1 MHNLKPKKFWGQ
13 HFLTDLGV
21 AQKIVDLCAANAT
34 DTVIEIGPGQGVLTQ
49 FLIPAY
55 PQFKV
60 VEIDPDAVN
69 YLIGQ
74 LGMEEGQI
82 IHKDVLKWKME
93 EDIPQDSHFIG
104 NLPYN
109 ISSPFFFQLLENL
122 PYVKSGAF
130 MIQDEVAKRICA
142 GPGTKVYGILS
153 VLLGAYFDLKYEF
166 KVPPGV
172 FRPPPK
178 VMSGVLSMKRKEELP
193 EVDFLRLKRVVKQA
207 FSMRRKTLRNA
218 LKSLD
223 FENREQFDELFTR
236 RAETLSVEE
245 YLDLTRSLV
254 WK

>member
-13 HFLTDLGV
+13 HFLTDLGI
-21 AQKIVDLCAANAT
+21 AQKIVDLCPADST

-49 FLIPAY
+49 FLLPKYPA
-55 PQFKV
+55 FKV
-60 VEIDPDAVN
+60 VEIDPDAVT
-69 YLIGQ
+69 YLLGQ
-74 LGMEEGQI
+74 LGMKEEQI
-82 IHKDVLKWKME
+82 IHKDVLKWQMQ
-93 EDIPQDSHFIG
+93 EDIPADSHFVG

-130 MIQDEVAKRICA
+130 MIQDEVARRICA
-142 GPGTKVYGILS
+142 GPGSKTYGILS

-178 VMSGVLSMKRKEELP
+178 VMSGVLSLKRKDELP
-193 EVDFLRLKRVVKQA
+193 EIEFPQLKRVVKQA

-218 LKSLD
+218 LKTIE
-223 FENREQFDELFTR
+223 FKNREQFDELFTR

-245 YLDLTRSLV
+245 YLMLTRNLS
-254 WK
+254 

>member
-13 HFLTDLGV
+13 HFLTDLGI
-21 AQKIVDLCAANAT
+21 AQKIVDLCPADAG

-49 FLIPAY
+49 FLLPKF
-55 PQFKV
+55 PEFKV

-74 LGMEEGQI
+74 LGMQEEQI
-82 IHKDVLKWKME
+82 IHKDVLKWQMQ
-93 EDIPQDSHFIG
+93 EDIPRDSHFVG

-122 PYVKSGAF
+122 PYVKTGSF

-142 GPGTKVYGILS
+142 GPGSKIYGILS

-178 VMSGVLSMKRKEELP
+178 VMSGVLSLKRKDDLP
-193 EVDFLRLKRVVKQA
+193 EIEFSKLKRVVKQA

-218 LKSLD
+218 LKTVD
-223 FENREQFDELFTR
+223 FKDREQFDELFTR

-245 YLDLTRSLV
+245 YLMLTRNLS
-254 WK
+254 

>member
-13 HFLTDLGV
+13 HFLTDLGI
-21 AQKIVDLCAANAT
+21 AQKIVDLCPADSK

-49 FLIPAY
+49 FLLPKF
-55 PQFKV
+55 PEFKV

-69 YLIGQ
+69 YLIGKM
-74 LGMEEGQI
+74 GMNEEQI
-82 IHKDVLKWKME
+82 IHKDVLKWQMQ
-93 EDIPQDSHFIG
+93 EDIPLDSHFVG

-122 PYVKSGAF
+122 PYVKTGSF

-142 GPGTKVYGILS
+142 GPGSKIYGILS

-178 VMSGVLSMKRKEELP
+178 VMSGVLSLKRKENLP
-193 EVDFLRLKRVVKQA
+193 EIEFPKLKHVVKQA

-218 LKSLD
+218 LKTID
-223 FENREQFDELFTR
+223 FQDREQFDELFTR

-245 YLDLTRSLV
+245 YLMLTRNLS
-254 WK
+254 